1 MFPCR
6 SKPMYPAYVQ
16 VMAWL
21 LALLVATAHAQ
32 NVKPEP
38 AQQLKEDVEKFVKC
52 AVRQQ
57 CEARPPG

>member
-1 MFPCR
+1 
-6 SKPMYPAYVQ
+6 
-16 VMAWL
+16 MAWL